1 MNTFDYI
8 VVSIEGDY
16 ASLKRT
22 DTEADELKL
31 VARALLPEEIAEGTR
46 LHYEYMEYTI
56 VE

>member
-1 MNTFDYI
+1 MNTFDYV